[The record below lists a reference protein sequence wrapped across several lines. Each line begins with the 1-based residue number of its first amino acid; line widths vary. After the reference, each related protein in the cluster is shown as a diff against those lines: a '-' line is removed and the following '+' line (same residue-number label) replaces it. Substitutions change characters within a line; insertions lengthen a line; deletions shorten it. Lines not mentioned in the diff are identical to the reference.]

1 MTYGLTENGF
11 IKKDFVTCFDEI
23 VTEFKAKYGNEL
35 KVSGDSVAG
44 NLIGIKAEREAI
56 FWEQLESVYLS
67 RYIQTASGEALDNA
81 AALVGVSRIPARYST
96 IETAILTN
104 SSLTDI
110 TIPSSSLVKQS
121 STGVLWET
129 VTNVVIP
136 ASSTAT
142 VSLRSNLTGS
152 FTATIG
158 SIDTIVTL
166 INGWS
171 EVTNDT
177 IAIVGRDRETDTELR
192 IRTYNE
198 LVTSKGGI
206 GEAIA
211 NRLRNEVNG
220 VTYVS
225 WSENRTDTTDINGLL
240 PHSFKFVVV
249 GGSDND
255 IAEMIKQSK
264 PAGILTNGSE
274 SVSVTDDYGNIED
287 IKFDRAYEQDIYLIV
302 NITKD
307 SSFPVSGA
315 SDLVKKL
322 LVDYGKTLVNGQ
334 DLYNFYL
341 IGALTP
347 IQGIIGLQILQGTS
361 PTPTTTNTIVI
372 SPSDRANILTSNIV
386 VNIS

>member
-23 VTEFKAKYGNEL
+23 VTEYKAKYGNEL
-35 KVSGDSVAG
+35 KVSGDSVSG
-44 NLIGIKAEREAI
+44 NLIGIQAERESI

-81 AALVGVSRIPARYST
+81 CALIGVSRIPARYST
-96 IETAILTN
+96 IQTATLTN
-104 SSLTDI
+104 DSATNI
-110 TIPSSSLVKQS
+110 TIPAGSLVKQS

-129 VTNVVIP
+129 VTTVVIP
-136 ASSTAT
+136 ANNTIT
-142 VSLRSNLTGS
+142 VSLRSNVTGS

-177 IAIVGRDRETDTELR
+177 IAIVGRDRETNTELR
-192 IRTYNE
+192 IRAYNE
-198 LVTSKGGI
+198 LVTSRGGI

-211 NRLRNEVNG
+211 NRLRNEVDG

-225 WSENRTDTTDINGLL
+225 WSENRTDETDINGLL

-255 IAEMIKQSK
+255 IGEMIKQSK

-274 SVSVTDDYGNIED
+274 SVSVTDDFGNTEV

-307 SSFPVSGA
+307 SSFPTSGA

-322 LVDYGKTLVNGQ
+322 LVDYGKTLINGQ

-347 IQGIIGLQILQGTS
+347 IQGITNLEILQGTS

-372 SPSDRANILTSNIV
+372 SPSDIANILTSNIV
-386 VNIS
+386 VNIT